1 MAVKIRLTRLGD
13 KGSPFYRVVAT
24 ESKNARDGKCL
35 EVIGTYNP
43 LTEPPEVKIDKD
55 LAKRWLDN
63 GAIPSDTARKVLEM
77 ADVLKPKKYK
87 PKANAKPAV
96 QKPKKKDAKKTAPTE

>member
-13 KGSPFYRVVAT
+13 KGAPFYRVVAT
-24 ESKNARDGKCL
+24 ESKSPRDGKFL

-43 LTEPPEVKIDKD
+43 LTEPPQVKIDKD

-63 GAIPSDTARKVLEM
+63 GALPTETARKVLEL
-77 ADVLKPKKYK
+77 AEVIKPKKYK
-87 PKANAKPAV
+87 PKANSKPTV
-96 QKPKKKDAKKTAPTE
+96 QKTKKKDVKKG

>member
-13 KGSPFYRVVAT
+13 KGNPFYRVVAA
-24 ESKNARDGKCL
+24 ENKSPRDGKFL

-43 LTEPPEVKIDKD
+43 LVDPAEVKIDKD

-63 GAIPSDTARKVLEM
+63 GATPTPTAKKVLEL
-77 ADVLKPKKYK
+77 AEVLKPTKYTPKTSKTKTKTNNKKEK
-87 PKANAKPAV
+87 
-96 QKPKKKDAKKTAPTE
+96 

>member
-24 ESKNARDGKCL
+24 ESRSPRDGKFL
-35 EVIGTYNP
+35 EVLGTYNP
-43 LTEPPEVKIDKD
+43 LTEPPEIKIDKD

-63 GAIPSDTARKVLEM
+63 GALPTDTAKKVLEL
-77 ADVLKPKKYK
+77 AEVIKPTKYK
-87 PKANAKPAV
+87 PKANTRPAV
-96 QKPKKKDAKKTAPTE
+96 AKPKKKDAKKA

>member
-13 KGSPFYRVVAT
+13 KGSPFYRVVASD
-24 ESKNARDGKCL
+24 SKSPRDGKFL

-43 LTEPPEVKIDKD
+43 LTQPPEIKIDKD

-63 GAIPSDTARKVLEM
+63 GAIPTATVKKILET
-77 ADVLKPKKYK
+77 AEVITPRVYK
-87 PKANAKPAV
+87 PKVNAKPAV
-96 QKPKKKDAKKTAPTE
+96 QRPKKKDAKKS